1 MDKSQTK
8 YTDELDALFDNYLK
22 TDPDVQRAM
31 TEFVEQRKQDINEY
45 FERKGLS
52 KPYPLNEK
60 EMVMEA
66 VLRAKLRF
74 TQVTRNIEADGTTS
88 SEQVKLQA
96 VYGND
101 PESENAQWSKW
112 TPCAS
117 FDMQINNPNAF
128 GKLSKGF
135 EFYVDFIP
143 VEKAEAP
150 QSVGAGAQGS

>member
-1 MDKSQTK
+1 MDESRIE

-45 FERKGLS
+45 FERKGLR
-52 KPYPLNEK
+52 KPYPLNK
-60 EMVMEA
+60 KDVTMEA
-66 VLRAKLRF
+66 VLRAKLRV
-74 TQVTRNIEADGTTS
+74 TQVTHNIEADGKTS
-88 SEQVKLQA
+88 SEQIKLQA
-96 VYGND
+96 VYSND
-101 PESENAQWSKW
+101 PKSENAQWSKW

-143 VEKAEAP
+143 VEEAEAR
-150 QSVGAGAQGS
+150 QSVDAAAQGS